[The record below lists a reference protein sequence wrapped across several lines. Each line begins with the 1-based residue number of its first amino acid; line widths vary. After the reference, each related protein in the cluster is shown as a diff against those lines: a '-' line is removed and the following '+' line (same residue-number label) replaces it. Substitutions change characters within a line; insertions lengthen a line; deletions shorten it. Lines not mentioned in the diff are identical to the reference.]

1 MAGSQVVQQVLVVYF
16 GIMFFIEIVLCAL
29 VIYSS
34 IVIYTWHI
42 YV

>member
-1 MAGSQVVQQVLVVYF
+1 VAGSQVVQQVVVYF
-16 GIMFFIEIVLCAL
+16 GIMFVIEIVLCAL

-34 IVIYTWHI
+34 IVVYTWHI